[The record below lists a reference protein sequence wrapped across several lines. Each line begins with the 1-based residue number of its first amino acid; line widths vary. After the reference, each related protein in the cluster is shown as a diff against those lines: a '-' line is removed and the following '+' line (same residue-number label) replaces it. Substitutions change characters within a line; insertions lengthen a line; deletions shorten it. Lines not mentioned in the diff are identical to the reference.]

1 MTGWTYYNHAMIPTT
16 MPHEEPDLT
25 PLHTG
30 ELWNVYGGGH
40 HYSPGGQQTLT
51 AEMKPAF
58 GPVFWIS
65 LLKLIS

>member
-25 PLHTG
+25 PLQTG
-30 ELWNVYGGGH
+30 ELWNIHGGGH
-40 HYSPGGQQTLT
+40 PCSPGGQQILT
-51 AEMKPAF
+51 AKMKPAF
-58 GPVFWIS
+58 GLVFWIS